1 MKRTTLIFCLLVLCA
16 VLTGCITRKAIP
28 EPEEDSGAQARILVA
43 KAEKQDINS
52 LPLVDD
58 ASLYK
63 EYDPVQPVYFYITV
77 VGGNAADQTDNTLE
91 QVNSYRNLQGM
102 TNVQKIKTEI
112 IFQVGDETGP
122 LPGDVG
128 FDALGSNATMNV
140 RGRTSTYYPQKSYR
154 IDLFDTAGLWRGQRA
169 IAINKHPGDNTRLR
183 NMLYFELLQDVPG
196 LTSLRTQFVHVY
208 VNDRT
213 DPAGLD
219 EFIDFGL
226 YTQVELPNGRY
237 LRNHGLS
244 RDGNLYKANL
254 SEMFR
259 YEDRLRLATDPQYD
273 PAAFGE
279 ILEPKTTED
288 HSKLLEM
295 LDAVNDYSIPIEQ
308 VTEQYFN
315 IDNLTSYLAFNILL
329 FNPDSNAQNYLLYS
343 PVNSDTW
350 YYICWDGD
358 GALSAY
364 EDELLQNAWIESPW
378 TRGISNY
385 WGVVL
390 FNRLLRT
397 PSFREA
403 VVDKVELLRKQI
415 TPERIAGLIEKY
427 RVVVD
432 RFTLTMPDALHMGIP
447 RDQLELIYQN
457 TPYDT
462 DRAYENF
469 IASLTKPMPF
479 YLGNALVQ
487 DAQLSLTWD
496 ASFDFNSEFIRYD
509 VQVATDW
516 SFSEETIVYESKG
529 QLLTQ
534 ASAPLPKP
542 GVYYWRAVAKNESG
556 QTQVAFDQVTTDTGA
571 HGGMLRIEV
580 TSDGSVVTLR

>member
-1 MKRTTLIFCLLVLCA
+1 MKRKALVGCLLILCA
-16 VLTGCITRKAIP
+16 ALTGCITQTGAP
-28 EPEEDSGAQARILVA
+28 EPEEDSGTQVRVPVA

-169 IAINKHPGDNTRLR
+169 IAINKHPGDHTRLR
-183 NMLYFELLQDVPG
+183 NILFFELLQDVPG

-208 VNDRT
+208 IKDMT
-213 DPAGLD
+213 DPAGTD

-254 SEMFR
+254 SELYR
-259 YEDRLRLATDPQYD
+259 YEDSLRLATDPLYD
-273 PAAFGE
+273 PVSFYE

-295 LDAVNDYSIPIEQ
+295 LDAVNNYSIPIEQ

-315 IDNLTSYLAFNILL
+315 IDNLTSYLAFNMLL

-358 GALSAY
+358 GALSSY

-415 TPERIAGLIEKY
+415 TPERIAELIEKY

-432 RFTLTMPDALHMGIP
+432 RFTSTMPDVLHMRVP

-479 YLGNALVQ
+479 YLGDATVQ
-487 DAQLSLTWD
+487 DKQLSLTWD

-516 SFSEETIVYESKG
+516 SFSEETIVYESMG